1 MHSDQVFYFRL
12 INVFKMFQFF
22 FVHVQSL
29 TIRLR
34 RHWELLFLAEA
45 G

>member
-22 FVHVQSL
+22 FCSCAVFNHSFKTSL
-29 TIRLR
+29 GIA
-34 RHWELLFLAEA
+34 FFS
-45 G
+45 